1 MYESPWTRWLH
12 FFNILCSFFFCFF
25 FFCLFFVLNIHIF
38 NTVYRQ
44 NTVHVISNVGS
55 TICTLGTRSPP
66 LLEDRIEPGVCL
78 LVCVCCH
85 DNSGKHGDLYRLCK
99 LGQIKQRLCSVQR
112 VSEGVFG
119 FVYSCYGFDDCHAGK
134 KYVRIYDI
142 FRESQRS

>member
-1 MYESPWTRWLH
+1 MVYESPRTRWLH
-12 FFNILCSFFFCFF
+12 YFNVLCFF
-25 FFCLFFVLNIHIF
+25 FFCLFCFFKIF
-38 NTVYRQ
+38 TFRQ
-44 NTVHVISNVGS
+44 NTVHMIFNIGS
-55 TICTLGTRSPP
+55 TIRTLGTGSPP

-78 LVCVCCH
+78 LVRFCCH
-85 DNSGKHGDLYRLCK
+85 DNSGKHGDLHRLCK